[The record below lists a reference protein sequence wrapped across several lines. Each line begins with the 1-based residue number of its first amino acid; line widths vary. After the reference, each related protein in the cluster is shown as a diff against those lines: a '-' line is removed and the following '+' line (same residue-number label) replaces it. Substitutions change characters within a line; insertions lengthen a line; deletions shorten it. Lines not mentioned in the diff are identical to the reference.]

1 MTSELEKHLAKS
13 AEKVSSA
20 AGSVSQ
26 EPFEAPKSKP
36 TTSVSPQPTSYTEKP
51 LLNRIW
57 DNLSGG
63 SSEPDKPTFRPDLD
77 SSGVSKEIDE
87 LKKRL
92 ANRKQ
97 LAQVDKQVSKAK
109 EEVTTCLRLND
120 RRPLDCWQEV
130 ENFKNE
136 VGRLETEFVDR
147 NGG

>member
-13 AEKVSSA
+13 AEKLSSA
-20 AGSVSQ
+20 ADSASK
-26 EPFEAPKSKP
+26 EPFEAAKSKP
-36 TTSVSPQPTSYTEKP
+36 TKPVASQPTSYTEKP
-51 LLNRIW
+51 LLHRIW
-57 DNLSGG
+57 NTLSGG

-77 SSGVSKEIDE
+77 SNGVSKEIDE

-97 LAQVDKQVSKAK
+97 LAQVDKQVTKAK

-136 VGRLETEFVDR
+136 VGRLEKEFVDK